1 MDARFSGSNNIR
13 PNDHRNP
20 FQRDRARILH
30 SSAFRRLQ
38 AKTQIVGIGKDDFY
52 RTRLTHSLEVSQIG
66 TGILAHLHQ
75 QTDVLANPELLSAL
89 PSDALIES
97 LCLAHDIGHPPFG
110 HGGEIALNYK
120 MWKAGGFEANG
131 HTLRIVSK
139 LEPYTKTHGM
149 DLTRR
154 TLLGLIKYPQFIRTN
169 TDYQGE
175 RNQRFFSVDE
185 WKPIKGI
192 FGTEISTFQWILEGL
207 SKDDQVLFKSQ
218 TNLNKNK
225 VQTSPYI
232 KTKTTYKSLDASI
245 MEMADDIAY
254 AVHDL
259 EDAIAL
265 NIVNKDMWIT
275 DVLDTFSSAK
285 NPWAKKHASQLTEML
300 FNDELHQRKNAI
312 GALVNHLITNT
323 ETFQV
328 NQQFNSP
335 ILAFNIRL
343 NDAASPI
350 LELLKKFVYQRVILS
365 TAIQQTEFKGQQ
377 VLTDL
382 FDAFYTEP
390 KRLMGNSVSLSED
403 TFEDEIKLKRFVCD
417 TLANMSD
424 NQALQVYGRLFGD
437 GKSLT

>member
-1 MDARFSGSNNIR
+1 
-13 PNDHRNP
+13 
-20 FQRDRARILH
+20 
-30 SSAFRRLQ
+30 
-38 AKTQIVGIGKDDFY
+38 
-52 RTRLTHSLEVSQIG
+52 
-66 TGILAHLHQ
+66 
-75 QTDVLANPELLSAL
+75 
-89 PSDALIES
+89 
-97 LCLAHDIGHPPFG
+97 
-110 HGGEIALNYK
+110 
-120 MWKAGGFEANG
+120 
-131 HTLRIVSK
+131 
-139 LEPYTKTHGM
+139 
-149 DLTRR
+149 
-154 TLLGLIKYPQFIRTN
+154 
-169 TDYQGE
+169 
-175 RNQRFFSVDE
+175 
-185 WKPIKGI
+185 
-192 FGTEISTFQWILEGL
+192 
-207 SKDDQVLFKSQ
+207 
-218 TNLNKNK
+218 
-225 VQTSPYI
+225 
-232 KTKTTYKSLDASI
+232 